1 MSRSHFVPRPPSYS
15 LPPGPPSYVSSCNA
29 ELVPPYSNAISIA
42 ALVPRK
48 MEFMHGSV
56 VAKDRS
62 WKSVWCSIEGTSL
75 KSSASSTSC
84 YYAPPPVQ
92 DAQRFLKP
100 SALVRQYTLQGARCG
115 LATGYDKRAH
125 VIRIRAEGEQFL
137 LELPDLQSVVYWIEA
152 IQAAVDVSLDL
163 DERPMPTGPTYP
175 RHPADR

>member
-1 MSRSHFVPRPPSYS
+1 MQRPSPRSACESKAR
-15 LPPGPPSYVSSCNA
+15 
-29 ELVPPYSNAISIA
+29 A
-42 ALVPRK
+42 ALLAP
-48 MEFMHGSV
+48 HPLT
-56 VAKDRS
+56 RS
-62 WKSVWCSIEGTSL
+62 TTSSTSSTE
-75 KSSASSTSC
+75 SSASSTSC